1 MSVVSQRRSPGSV
14 SLVNLGCPKNQVD
27 AEVMLGQL
35 VRAGYRIASSPEQAD
50 LVVVNTCSF
59 VGDAKEESI
68 RAVLE
73 AGALKSTGRARA
85 VVVSGCLPQRYR
97 EELLPLLPEVDA
109 FVGTGEFP
117 RIVEIAARALG
128 PRDGPLMRVT
138 GHTALVTAALPRL
151 RLTPPHLAYLKIAEG
166 CDHPCRFCAIPA
178 IRGPLQSRRR
188 ADILAEARQL
198 AADGVRELVLVSQD
212 TTSYGRDRGEPEA
225 LTRLLRDLLALP
237 NLARIR
243 LHYLYPTRIGSGLIR
258 LLAAEPRLCRYLDLP
273 LQHADAG
280 ILRAMG
286 RGGTPES
293 LARLIGRI
301 RRAVPDLV
309 VRTAFIVG
317 FPGESAA
324 QFAALLR
331 FVRAMRFERVGVFC
345 YSDEEGTPAAR
356 LAPKVP
362 RRTAEARRRRLMEVQ
377 ARIAEAQSRSLIGSV
392 QQVMVD
398 GPHPDDHAL
407 QCGRT
412 PGQAYEVDGQV
423 FLRGPRVQPGTLV
436 RARILEGFEHD
447 LAGDILEVIG

>member
-1 MSVVSQRRSPGSV
+1 VQSKHSPATV

-35 VRAGYRIASSPEQAD
+35 LRAGYLVAAAPEEAD
-50 LVVVNTCSF
+50 LVLVNTCSF

-73 AGALKSTGRARA
+73 AAALKQTGRARA

-117 RIVEIAARALG
+117 RIAEIAAAALG
-128 PRDGPLMRVT
+128 GRPGPQMYVT
-138 GHTALVTAALPRL
+138 GHTALMTADLPRV
-151 RLTPPHLAYLKIAEG
+151 RMSPPHLAYVKIAEG
-166 CDHPCRFCAIPA
+166 CDHSCRFCAIPA

-188 ADILAEARQL
+188 TDILAEARQL
-198 AADGVRELVLVSQD
+198 AAAGVRELVLISQD
-212 TTSYGRDRGEPEA
+212 TTSYGRDRGEQDA
-225 LTRLLRDLLALP
+225 LPRLVTNLLAVP
-237 NLARIR
+237 GLARIR
-243 LHYLYPTRIGSGLIR
+243 LHYLYPTRISPALIR

-280 ILRAMG
+280 ILKRMG
-286 RGGTPES
+286 RGGTSES
-293 LARLIGRI
+293 LTRLIRRI
-301 RRAVPDLV
+301 RRAVPGLV
-309 VRTAFIVG
+309 VRTAFIAG
-317 FPGESAA
+317 FPGETAA
-324 QFAALLR
+324 QFATLLR

-345 YSDEEGTPAAR
+345 YSDEEGTAAAA
-356 LAPKVP
+356 LHPKVP
-362 RRTAEARRRRLMEVQ
+362 RRTAEARRRRLMTLQ
-377 ARIAEAQSRSLIGSV
+377 ARIAEAQSRALVGSV
-392 QQVMVD
+392 QEVMVD
-398 GPHPDDHAL
+398 GPHPDFDEL

-423 FLRGPRVQPGTLV
+423 FLRGPHVPPGTLV
-436 RARILEGFEHD
+436 RARIREGFEHD